1 MNKSN
6 TIMPQNEK
14 KLNLIAGVL
23 MLVGTLISICLVF
36 FFIQLFKARNNNII
50 PNVFNAKQ
58 IGETDTSILL
68 VWNCSDAS
76 DEFIVRYR
84 PANSFDSL
92 ELRTDKCFAVIHGLE
107 PYNTYKA
114 DVIPVGNNTE
124 YEPVSVTC
132 KTSPYCNVTDV
143 VVDNIT
149 NNSAHVTWNY
159 KGIDEGFTVAVYAVD
174 KDGKRC
180 LTGEKVTLPKG
191 AINECTFENLLSE
204 LCYSV
209 CVMPNTKYATVGKS
223 TFQTNNYSKSYNRYV
238 ITRFGI
244 CASDTPDTFYVNAKT
259 VLAAG
264 QPYKTFMILSGTAKS
279 TNKVVMEA
287 YITDEEGK
295 IVNHSQ
301 VDDVYLNPN
310 DKSDFFYRLFTV
322 DISAPSKPGNYN
334 VFAAIDGVTVRS
346 NKFKVE

>member
-1 MNKSN
+1 
-6 TIMPQNEK
+6 
-14 KLNLIAGVL
+14 
-23 MLVGTLISICLVF
+23 
-36 FFIQLFKARNNNII
+36 
-50 PNVFNAKQ
+50 
-58 IGETDTSILL
+58 
-68 VWNCSDAS
+68 
-76 DEFIVRYR
+76 
-84 PANSFDSL
+84 
-92 ELRTDKCFAVIHGLE
+92 
-107 PYNTYKA
+107 
-114 DVIPVGNNTE
+114 
-124 YEPVSVTC
+124 
-132 KTSPYCNVTDV
+132 
-143 VVDNIT
+143 
-149 NNSAHVTWNY
+149 
-159 KGIDEGFTVAVYAVD
+159 
-174 KDGKRC
+174 
-180 LTGEKVTLPKG
+180 
-191 AINECTFENLLSE
+191 
-204 LCYSV
+204 
-209 CVMPNTKYATVGKS
+209 MPNTKYATVGKS